1 MFDIFRR
8 VIDDPSYTAAA
19 KELGHLLTDQETKP
33 LDRAIWWIEHAVRHP
48 NLAEH
53 YRPPAN
59 QLPWY
64 QFYLLD
70 VISFLLFA
78 IAVVLAITVVT
89 GYCVIRLVTNV
100 VGTKYKKD

>member
-1 MFDIFRR
+1 MFDIFRK

-19 KELGHLLTDQETKP
+19 QELGHLLTDQETKP

-70 VISFLLFA
+70 VLLF
-78 IAVVLAITVVT
+78 ILFGISVVLAMSLAMV
-89 GYCVIRLVTNV
+89 YCVIRLIANV
-100 VGTKYKKD
+100 TKYKKD